1 MWVIYISIKIL
12 SSSVL
17 KQLKDEQ
24 IKDNKKKKI
33 FKMTTKKQTKILD
46 VFTKDV
52 WGWWCLD

>member
-52 WGWWCLD
+52 WGWWCLY